1 MFIVAGDSRGPTDD
15 FWYEPVDRSLSGKRV
30 TTETSL
36 KLAAFWS
43 CALVKAQ
50 TMAQLPLCLYR
61 ALDRGREKAR
71 DSELWRVVHNRPNR
85 FQTSYQWRE
94 MGQLHLDL
102 RGNFYNRIILGEG
115 ARVAALVPI
124 HPDRVTVER
133 LTETSHR
140 YIVTR
145 EDGGEE
151 RLTMEEVLHIAG
163 PTLDG
168 PEGLNPIEFH
178 RETIGKS
185 IATRD
190 YGSEFY
196 RNGATM
202 PGWIEYPSN
211 LDQEK
216 RGQLQNAWQRAQTG
230 ANRFKTPVLDRGMQY
245 HELGLK
251 HTDMQYLESLKNE
264 DIVISQ
270 IMRVPPYK
278 VYRMDQA
285 KFNNVE
291 HMEIDFVRNTLIPIA
306 RRWEQSMDA
315 QLLDE
320 QQAREL
326 FHKFEVNGLLRGD
339 NETRAEFYAKALGSG
354 GHSPWMTPNE
364 VRELEDRNPIDG
376 GDELT
381 MPANDQRSEAEA
393 RLQAFY
399 ADAAERCVTALA
411 ERTRK
416 AVADDRPLTD
426 WSEPFFAKHAGYVS
440 RVMQISVRNAEAYCA
455 ERETELLS
463 AADPEAVIDQWE
475 RTAADRL
482 MEIAN
487 AQ

>member
-1 MFIVAGDSRGPTDD
+1 MFIFANERGPTDD

-30 TTETSL
+30 TPETSL
-36 KLAAFWS
+36 KLSAFWS
-43 CALVKAQ
+43 CAIVKAQ
-50 TMAQLPLCLYR
+50 TMAQLPLNLYR
-61 ALDRGREKAR
+61 ELERGKDKAK
-71 DSELWRVVHNRPNR
+71 DVDLWRLIHNRPNR
-85 FQTSYQWRE
+85 YQTSYQWRE

-102 RGNFYNRIILGEG
+102 RGNFYNYKVFDRRGRIM
-115 ARVAALVPI
+115 ALIPI
-124 HPDRVTVER
+124 HPDMVEIER
-133 LTETSHR
+133 LTQTSHR
-140 YIVTR
+140 YLIQQ
-145 EDGGEE
+145 EDGGQK
-151 RLTMEEVLHIAG
+151 RYTMDEIMHIAG

-202 PGWIEYPSN
+202 PGWIEYPSR

-216 RGQLQNAWQRAQTG
+216 RAQLRDAWQGAQTG
-230 ANRFKTPVLDRGMQY
+230 SNRFKTPVLDRGMQY

-278 VYRMDQA
+278 IYRMDQA

-320 QQAREL
+320 DESTSL
-326 FHKFEVNGLLRGD
+326 FFKFEVNGLLRGD

-354 GHSPWMTPNE
+354 GHHPWMTPNE
-364 VRELEDRNPIDG
+364 VRELEDRNPMEG
-376 GDELT
+376 GDELAQ
-381 MPANDQRSEAEA
+381 PKNSQQPENERLEAFLRA
-393 RLQAFY
+393 S
-399 ADAAERCVTALA
+399 AERCVTALVN
-411 ERTRK
+411 RTRT
-416 AVADDRPLTD
+416 ALEDTRPIAD
-426 WSEPFFAKHAGYVS
+426 WSQQFFDKHAEFVAN
-440 RVMQISVRNAEAYCA
+440 VMQIEPHQARAYCVD
-455 ERETELLS
+455 RELELLAS
-463 AADPEAVIDQWE
+463 DNPGGVVDAWE
-475 RTAADRL
+475 NTAADEL
-482 MEIAN
+482 MEIAR
-487 AQ
+487 